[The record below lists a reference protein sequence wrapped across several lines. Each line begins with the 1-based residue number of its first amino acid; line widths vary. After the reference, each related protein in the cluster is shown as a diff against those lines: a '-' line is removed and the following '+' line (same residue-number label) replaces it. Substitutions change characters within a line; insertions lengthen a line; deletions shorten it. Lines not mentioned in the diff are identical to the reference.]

1 MVKKFLLVDSDVLPE
16 VFLRVILAKELLT
29 TNKAKNITQAAKMA
43 NISRSA
49 LYKYKDSVYDI
60 GNSATAITL
69 QLRLRDEP
77 GALQAALSV
86 LSHSKANVITINQA
100 TPQNGVADVS
110 VMCNISNVTKTA
122 EEILAELG
130 RLQVVI
136 EVHQIMQETGNT
148 ISWGGE

>member
-1 MVKKFLLVDSDVLPE
+1 MAKKFLLVDSDVLPE
-16 VFLRVILAKELLT
+16 VFMRVIDAKELLT

-60 GNSATAITL
+60 GNSTTAITL
-69 QLRLRDEP
+69 HLRLRDEP
-77 GALQAALSV
+77 GALQSALSI

-110 VMCNISNVTKTA
+110 VMCNISNITKTA
-122 EEILAELG
+122 EGILAELG
-130 RLQVVI
+130 KLQSVI
-136 EVHQIMQETGNT
+136 EVYQVMQETGST
-148 ISWGGE
+148 VDWGSE